1 MIKSQ
6 TIAVIDDDDIY
17 VYAIKRTIYSTEYVN
32 KIVSFPDG
40 QEALDFF
47 VENLQDPEKL
57 PDIVFLDINMPI
69 VDGWQFL
76 EEYTSFKEKI
86 EKDIK
91 IYVTS
96 SSKNPDDLI
105 QAKNISEVS
114 DYIVKPLT
122 FEKFEELMER

>member
-1 MIKSQ
+1 MNKNQ

-17 VYAIKRTIYSTEYVN
+17 VYAIRRTIYSTQYVN

-47 VENLQDPEKL
+47 IQNLQAPEKL

-76 EEYTSFKEKI
+76 EEYRSFKEKI

-91 IYVTS
+91 IYITS